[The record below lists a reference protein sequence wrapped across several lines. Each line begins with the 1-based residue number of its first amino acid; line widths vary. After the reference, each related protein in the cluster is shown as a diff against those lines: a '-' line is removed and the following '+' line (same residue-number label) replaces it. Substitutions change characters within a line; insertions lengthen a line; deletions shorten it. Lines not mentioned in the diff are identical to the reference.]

1 MVEESWRDAYMWDH
15 GTSMAYYQNIHKS
28 WGRWLVVSGC
38 HTLYQQFGNSA
49 GLAGSKPVMFLG
61 SVVIVNMFKYWLISN
76 FFLQKSSVK
85 TITLEQAVKLIQ
97 IAERARQGRL
107 RALFMKQ
114 IFLQEYRAR
123 QARLLGERVAD
134 VAAAA
139 LRIQKVRRDGEG
151 SQPWGSGVWHARDA
165 YQGAVSS
172 ETQNSKILPLVQPDK
187 IPERLIFLPWG
198 NH

>member
-1 MVEESWRDAYMWDH
+1 MIDL
-15 GTSMAYYQNIHKS
+15 K
-28 WGRWLVVSGC
+28 
-38 HTLYQQFGNSA
+38 
-49 GLAGSKPVMFLG
+49 
-61 SVVIVNMFKYWLISN
+61 

-151 SQPWGSGVWHARDA
+151 SQPWGSGV
-165 YQGAVSS
+165 
-172 ETQNSKILPLVQPDK
+172 
-187 IPERLIFLPWG
+187 
-198 NH
+198 